1 METVSR
7 TSRKLAGGKGTC
19 VNLFLGPLSS
29 SNRQL
34 GVTQTR
40 DYDSPGR
47 TEPMAKTHVTKWEV
61 DNSRRNLGC
70 PKYQVPMLLQGG
82 ACLCQ

>member
-47 TEPMAKTHVTKWEV
+47 TEPMAKTHVTKW
-61 DNSRRNLGC
+61 
-70 PKYQVPMLLQGG
+70 GG
-82 ACLCQ
+82 GQF